1 MSNRRSP
8 VRDVIDDGDAVYV
21 IDKGRQT
28 VVARVDFGAEGDAE
42 GSGGIIRAP
51 MHGKVLAI
59 LTSKGNTV
67 RKGERVAILEA
78 MKMEHALTAPF
89 DGTVT
94 EVAAAEGSQVAERA
108 TIMTI
113 EPAA

>member
-1 MSNRRSP
+1 
-8 VRDVIDDGDAVYV
+8 
-21 IDKGRQT
+21 
-28 VVARVDFGAEGDAE
+28 
-42 GSGGIIRAP
+42 

-59 LTSKGNTV
+59 LTAKGSIV

-89 DGTVT
+89 DGTVI
-94 EVAAAEGSQVAERA
+94 EVGAAEGSQIAERA